1 MRTIIGT
8 IVSNRMAKTVTVRV
22 DRLREH
28 PKYAKRYRVSK
39 NLKADVADS
48 AAWQVGDVVRI
59 EETRPLSKEK
69 RWKVVA
75 LITRRELDREAEGET
90 PNPEP

>member
-1 MRTIIGT
+1 MRTISGT

-28 PKYAKRYRVSK
+28 PKYAKRYRVSR
-39 NLKADVADS
+39 NVKADVADS

-59 EETRPLSKEK
+59 QETRPISKEK
-69 RWKVVA
+69 RWKVIGLV
-75 LITRRELDREAEGET
+75 RRI
-90 PNPEP
+90 EPASEDSEEVKQ